1 MKIDWREVA
10 AACAPG
16 LLLAVAAL
24 LGWLIST
31 AVLDTAQR
39 ATVGAALE
47 PALALLLALWLV
59 LTIGVGWWTHRGW
72 LRRVREPALTAERA
86 AAFVAAATHRS
97 DAHEGSEAHLSS
109 DAHEG
114 NEVHE
119 GSDAHGSSDAHPGS
133 DAQEG
138 SVAHRGSGSHSL
150 HGSDAHGGRG
160 QSGRA
165 SQPKISGLPE
175 TAGDP
180 ATRALATLIEQ
191 LVRERNGLRDEMA
204 QRVASASRDVEVERS
219 RLAALMS
226 ELMQSVVVC
235 NRDGRILLYNA
246 RARALSAVL
255 SAVPSPA
262 AGAELIG
269 IGRSIHALLD
279 RRLIDH
285 AVDGIERR
293 LARDEPAPTAR
304 FVTSTAGGRL
314 LRIRMAPVRAPD
326 GSAVRAP
333 EGSAIRAPEGSAARA
348 PDGPAVRELGR
359 SSAEPRGGP
368 PVETSPSR
376 QASGFVLMI
385 DDITDDFA
393 AESTRHGLL
402 HTLTEGSRAS
412 LGTLQAAVEMLDYP
426 DVDPATREQ
435 FVAVIRDEVTRMTA
449 RVAAVA
455 DRAEASLLT
464 HWPLEPMPGAD
475 LLAAV
480 RRRIASLAAP
490 VGDIEI
496 DLELPPDPPWLK
508 VDSYALLQAITGLA
522 DRLGR
527 ELAVRCIA
535 LRLARATGG
544 AHLDVAWQAT
554 AVDVETLSSWE
565 TDPIRIGDEAINLTV
580 RDVVDRHGGEVWLER
595 DPSRQQALFRFLLPV
610 AETGGREP
618 VPAIAGDGG
627 RPEFYDF
634 DLFDTGRQAGALAD
648 RPLAELTFTVFDTE
662 TTGLDPSAGDEIIQ
676 IGAVR
681 IVNGRLLRRES
692 FEQLVDPRR
701 AISPASIAI
710 HGITAAAVAGQPT
723 IDTVLPAF
731 HAFAHD
737 TVLVG
742 HNAAF
747 DMRFLELKAA
757 SSRVAFDQPV
767 LDTLLLSV
775 LLHPNQPSHQLELI
789 AARFGIV
796 VDERHSALADA
807 TTTAQ
812 VFLHLLPLLAERGI
826 VSLEQAL
833 RASRETWHARL
844 RY

>member
-1 MKIDWREVA
+1 MRIDWREVA

-24 LGWLIST
+24 LGWLIAG
-31 AVLDTAQR
+31 AVLDPAQW
-39 ATVGAALE
+39 AVVGAALE
-47 PALALLLALWLV
+47 PVLALLLALWLV
-59 LTIGVGWWTHRGW
+59 LAIGAGWWTHRGW
-72 LRRVREPALTAERA
+72 LRRVRQPALLAERA
-86 AAFVAAATHRS
+86 AVFVAAATHGRA
-97 DAHEGSEAHLSS
+97 AHGSEAHGSEADSREADSS
-109 DAHEG
+109 DAHDLG
-114 NEVHE
+114 N
-119 GSDAHGSSDAHPGS
+119 
-133 DAQEG
+133 Q
-138 SVAHRGSGSHSL
+138 
-150 HGSDAHGGRG
+150 
-160 QSGRA
+160 A
-165 SQPKISGLPE
+165 S
-175 TAGDP
+175 GDP
-180 ATRALATLIEQ
+180 ATRALVALIEQ

-204 QRVASASRDVEVERS
+204 QRVASASSDVEVERS

-246 RARALSAVL
+246 RARALSVVL

-285 AVDGIERR
+285 AVDGIEQR

-304 FVTSTAGGRL
+304 FVTATAGGRL
-314 LRIRMAPVRAPD
+314 LRVRMAPVRAPD
-326 GSAVRAP
+326 GAPVRAP
-333 EGSAIRAPEGSAARA
+333 E
-348 PDGPAVRELGR
+348 
-359 SSAEPRGGP
+359 EPRGGP
-368 PVETSPSR
+368 SVEPSSAR
-376 QASGFVLMI
+376 QATGFVLMI
-385 DDITDDFA
+385 DDISDDFA
-393 AESTRHGLL
+393 TESTRQGLL
-402 HTLTEGSRAS
+402 HALTEGSRAS

-435 FVAVIRDEVTRMTA
+435 FVAVIRDEVTRMSA
-449 RVAAVA
+449 RMAAAA
-455 DRAEASLLT
+455 DRAQSSLLT

-480 RRRIASLAAP
+480 RRRIASLPASGP
-490 VGDIEI
+490 VMEI
-496 DLELPPDPPWLK
+496 DLGLPPDPPWLK

-527 ELAVRCIA
+527 ETAVRRIA

-544 AHLDVAWQAT
+544 AHLDLAWQAT
-554 AVDVETLSSWE
+554 AVDVQALSTWE
-565 TDPIRIGDEAINLTV
+565 HDPIRIGDETINLTV

-595 DPSRQQALFRFLLPV
+595 DPAREQALFRFLLPM
-610 AETGGREP
+610 AEPGGREP
-618 VPAIAGDGG
+618 VPAIASDGG

-634 DLFDTGRQAGALAD
+634 DLFDTERQAGALAD

-662 TTGLDPSAGDEIIQ
+662 TTGLDPTAGDEIIQ

-701 AISPASIAI
+701 AISQASIAI
-710 HGITAAAVAGQPT
+710 HGITAATVAGQPA

-757 SSRVAFDQPV
+757 SSGVTFDQPV
-767 LDTLLLSV
+767 LDTLLLSA

-789 AARFGIV
+789 AARFGIA

-807 TTTAQ
+807 ITTAQ

-844 RY
+844 QY

>member
-24 LGWLIST
+24 LGWLISA
-31 AVLDTAQR
+31 AVLEPAQR
-39 ATVGAALE
+39 TTVGAALE
-47 PALALLLALWLV
+47 PALALMLALWLV
-59 LTIGVGWWTHRGW
+59 LAIGVGWWTHRGW

-86 AAFVAAATHRS
+86 AAFVAAAAHRSDARESS
-97 DAHEGSEAHLSS
+97 DAHEGSEAHRGS

-114 NEVHE
+114 TEGNE
-119 GSDAHGSSDAHPGS
+119 AHKD
-133 DAQEG
+133 
-138 SVAHRGSGSHSL
+138 
-150 HGSDAHGGRG
+150 SDAHGGRDRSG
-160 QSGRA
+160 QA
-165 SQPKISGLPE
+165 SLPKISGLPE

-285 AVDGIERR
+285 AVDGIEQR

-314 LRIRMAPVRAPD
+314 LRIRMAPV
-326 GSAVRAP
+326 
-333 EGSAIRAPEGSAARA
+333 RA

-527 ELAVRCIA
+527 QLAVRRIA